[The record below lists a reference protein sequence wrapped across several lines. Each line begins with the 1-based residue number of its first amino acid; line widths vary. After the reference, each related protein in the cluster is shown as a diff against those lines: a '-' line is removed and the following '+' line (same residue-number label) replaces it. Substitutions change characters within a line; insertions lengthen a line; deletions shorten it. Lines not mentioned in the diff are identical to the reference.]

1 MKNLVLYSF
10 LMFSFLF
17 YGQTKSGDFKK
28 GYKNYYIN
36 DGFSKT
42 DNRSVELLVEFQTG
56 IIDLT
61 INGKLITLMQT
72 GKPLIGKDREG
83 KTKDTTTQKIYQA
96 RQSEESMKQQLYS
109 TRLEAIKQAAK
120 IVDQK
125 LTVANLRLQSKAKRG
140 IK

>member
-1 MKNLVLYSF
+1 MRRTGYILCFEDFYFEEVNVDVNEANQDTVKRLQGAKAHYSKRAQQIQKKQAEAGEA
-10 LMFSFLF
+10 L
-17 YGQTKSGDFKK
+17 TK
-28 GYKNYYIN
+28 
-36 DGFSKT
+36 
-42 DNRSVELLVEFQTG
+42 L
-56 IIDLT
+56 
-61 INGKLITLMQT
+61 
-72 GKPLIGKDREG
+72 KDREG
-83 KTKDTTTQKIYQA
+83 KTKDTTQKIYQA

>member
-1 MKNLVLYSF
+1 MRRTGYILCFEDFYFEEVNADVNEANQDTVKRLQGAKAHYSKRAQQIQKKQAEAGEA
-10 LMFSFLF
+10 L
-17 YGQTKSGDFKK
+17 TK
-28 GYKNYYIN
+28 
-36 DGFSKT
+36 
-42 DNRSVELLVEFQTG
+42 L
-56 IIDLT
+56 
-61 INGKLITLMQT
+61 
-72 GKPLIGKDREG
+72 KDREG